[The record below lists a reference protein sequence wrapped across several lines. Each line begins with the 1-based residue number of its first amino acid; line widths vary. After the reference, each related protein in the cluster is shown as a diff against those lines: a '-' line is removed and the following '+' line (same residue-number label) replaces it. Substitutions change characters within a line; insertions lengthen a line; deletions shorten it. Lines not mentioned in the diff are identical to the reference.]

1 MFRIIGA
8 GLIIFAGSMIGFLK
22 SDSLKKREERIGRI
36 ISGLNLLETDIGYG
50 KCDLFSALLAIGE
63 NHKIDMFKTIAKNL
77 SKDGIKLATDK
88 ALAEEEFLLEKDK
101 APVIWRGLFFIFLLK
116 TR

>member
-50 KCDLFSALLAIGE
+50 KCDLFSALLE
-63 NHKIDMFKTIAKNL
+63 RRIAM
-77 SKDGIKLATDK
+77 
-88 ALAEEEFLLEKDK
+88 
-101 APVIWRGLFFIFLLK
+101 
-116 TR
+116 